1 MLVWPEI
8 IKGIEF
14 AGDDVF
20 VATGEWR
27 EGGREGGREG
37 LPRMLVWLEVVER
50 FELAGDNVF
59 VATEGGRGRGGGRG
73 GELLVEG
80 VKAGGDFS
88 VFRLSEDAV
97 ERSKKMT
104 RNVEKGLGL

>member
-27 EGGREGGREG
+27 EGGREGGRAYPACWYG
-37 LPRMLVWLEVVER
+37 W
-50 FELAGDNVF
+50 
-59 VATEGGRGRGGGRG
+59 
-73 GELLVEG
+73 
-80 VKAGGDFS
+80 
-88 VFRLSEDAV
+88 RLSNDSSSRV
-97 ERSKKMT
+97 TMS
-104 RNVEKGLGL
+104 L